1 MKIKSKSSQVRH
13 RFKKR
18 CIVIYNYML
27 KNKNVRFLSR
37 KRLDYQQSNT
47 YNLWRLLI
55 IGKTSQHVLLLDKEQ
70 QRYRLKMCGGM
81 KWIVVR
87 RAENLSGEPDRR
99 LMREMRDTK
108 ASTEQIGASSD
119 TKRRPCTQSWAQ
131 LATIRLFDNIFI
143 DRFGSIIFCRS
154 KGEVV

>member
-1 MKIKSKSSQVRH
+1 MYGFFKQSK
-13 RFKKR
+13 
-18 CIVIYNYML
+18 N
-27 KNKNVRFLSR
+27 NN
-37 KRLDYQQSNT
+37 NW
-47 YNLWRLLI
+47 WRLLK
-55 IGKTSQHVLLLDKEQ
+55 IGRTPQHVLLLDKKQ
-70 QRYRLKMCGGM
+70 QRYRFKICGGM

-119 TKRRPCTQSWAQ
+119 TTRRPCTQSRAQ
-131 LATIRLFDNIFI
+131 LATIRLFDNIFM

-154 KGEVV
+154 KGEVVLAIYRS